1 MAQSETT
8 RPKGQKNK
16 KLMLVRYSKMG
27 LIGWF
32 KHSESKIPKSHSRVV
47 IKTARGMELG
57 DIVGQ
62 FSYRS
67 GHFKSSPSEVEDYFD
82 KENKE
87 YPLTDGGT
95 FVRFA
100 TTADIMED
108 KHLQASAKE
117 EGKCCERF
125 IKEMDLP
132 MKVVDA
138 EHLFGGERI
147 IIYFSSEGRVD
158 FRELV
163 KRLAREYQTRIE
175 LRQIGARD
183 EARIISD
190 FESCGQECCCRRFL
204 KILEPVNMRMAKLQK
219 ATLDPAKISG
229 HCGRLKCCLRYEDQ
243 TYKELRE
250 RLPRKNSWVRAGGME
265 GKVVDVQILTQ
276 LVVVQNDAGRREAY
290 SVDEVEIIGE
300 RGKVEKKENKQD
312 QHAQAV
318 EEKTSEQ
325 TDSDEK
331 QDDGDND
338 AVESEPGDSAD
349 RNDNK
354 KSNRNRNRNRKN
366 RGNRGQRRPT

>member
-1 MAQSETT
+1 MAQTETN

-16 KLMLVRYSKMG
+16 KLMLIRYGKMG

-32 KHSESKIPKSHSRVV
+32 QHNESKIPKSHSRAV

-67 GHFKSSPSEVEDYFD
+67 GHFKSSPSQVEDYFD

-87 YPLTDGGT
+87 FPLTDGGT

-132 MKVVDA
+132 MKVIDA
-138 EHLFGGERI
+138 EHIFGGERI

-163 KRLAREYQTRIE
+163 KRLAKEYQTRIE

-243 TYKELRE
+243 TYRELRE
-250 RLPRKNSWVRAGGME
+250 RLPGKNTWVRAGGME
-265 GKVVDVQILTQ
+265 GKVVDIQILTQ
-276 LVVVQNDAGRREAY
+276 LVVIQNEAGKREAY
-290 SVDEVEIIGE
+290 PVDEVEIINE
-300 RGKVEKKENKQD
+300 RGKAAKQANKQD
-312 QHAQAV
+312 KHAQAV

-331 QDDGDND
+331 QDDGDNAGVD
-338 AVESEPGDSAD
+338 SKPGDSAK

-354 KSNRNRNRNRKN
+354 KKNRKRKN
-366 RGNRGQRRPT
+366 RGNRRQRRPT